1 MSLATQTLGPYG
13 NAIPGNKHPD
23 IRKYLE
29 ILEILSESDQPRVV
43 KLLAGLS
50 DEERSAFT
58 LAIQRLSDSWG
69 RHVFG
74 VGKPTMLLLKRLE
87 MGFSRTAL
95 AKKLSVSGLS
105 ATTIRKLEYYKP
117 AADGDLSGKF
127 DEALRKQFNLPMSE
141 LLKPVDG
148 EIIAAWCATLRRK

>member
-105 ATTIRKLEYYKP
+105 ATQIRKLEYYKP
-117 AADGDLSGKF
+117 ADGPMSDRF
-127 DEALRKQFNLPMSE
+127 DEPLRKCFGVPMAE
-141 LLKPVDG
+141 LLRPVDADV
-148 EIIAAWCATLRRK
+148 IASWCKTIRK

>member
-1 MSLATQTLGPYG
+1 MNLGTAHITPLSA
-13 NAIPGNKHPD
+13 AITGNKHAD
-23 IRKYLE
+23 LRKYLE
-29 ILEILSESDQPRVV
+29 ILEILSEADQPRVV

-50 DEERSAFT
+50 DEERSSFT
-58 LAIQRLSDSWG
+58 LAMMKLADSWG

-105 ATTIRKLEYYKP
+105 ATQIRKLEYYKR
-117 AADGDLSGKF
+117 ADGDLSGKF
-127 DEALRKQFNLPMSE
+127 DEALRKQFNLPMNE
-141 LLKPVDG
+141 LLKPIDG
-148 EIIAAWCATLRRK
+148 EIIAAWCATMRRK